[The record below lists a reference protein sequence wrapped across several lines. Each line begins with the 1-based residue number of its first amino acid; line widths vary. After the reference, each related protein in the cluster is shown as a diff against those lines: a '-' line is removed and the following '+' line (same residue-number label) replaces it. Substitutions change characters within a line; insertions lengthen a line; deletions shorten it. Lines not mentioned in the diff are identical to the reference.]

1 MAESLDWIIIA
12 LSLAISLGI
21 GWWAARSTKSNPES
35 FFLAGRSM
43 PWWLLGISMVATT
56 FAADTPTLIADLVRQ
71 DGVAANWLWWGFIFS
86 GMLTTFMFARR
97 WRRSGL
103 LTDVE
108 FYELRYGGK
117 RGEFLRGFRA
127 LYLGL
132 VFNVIV
138 IAWVS
143 LAAIKIF
150 AIMLGLEPWQT
161 VLIGAGVTM
170 VYSAIGG
177 LRSVLLVDLFQF
189 SLAMIGSVAATYYV
203 LNMDAIGGLDG
214 LFSHEAV
221 KEKMNIFPK
230 DRKTWIT
237 LFIIPFAL
245 QWWSAYY
252 PGSEQGGG
260 GYVAQRMMAAK
271 DEKNAGWA
279 SLLFNVAHY
288 ALRPWPWIL
297 IALASI
303 IVFPTVE
310 SIGEAFPNFDKS
322 KLGHDVAYPAMI
334 AQLPTGL
341 KGVVLA
347 SLIAAYISTL
357 STQVNVGASYLSQD
371 FWHRFIQPNSS
382 QKSQVMTGRFATVI
396 VLAAGS
402 LLALNLTNAEQIF
415 DITLSIGAGTG
426 LVYLLRWLWW
436 RVNAW
441 SEIAAMIGAF
451 VATYLFGSK
460 GLLPFLDPF
469 GWNAAVGDWGYAAI
483 VATTTAIWLVATF
496 LTQAESEETLT
507 RFAKRTSP
515 PGESWNRFHPS
526 EDQGPSMGCELLQ
539 VFLGSTAIISAL
551 LTTGYTLYG
560 EVIPAVGLLLLTLVS
575 GFATFKV
582 SRMSGD
588 HPK

>member
-1 MAESLDWIIIA
+1 MAETLDWIIIA
-12 LSLAISLGI
+12 LSLLISLGI

-161 VLIGAGVTM
+161 ILIGAGVTM
-170 VYSAIGG
+170 VYAAIGG

-189 SLAMIGSVAATYYV
+189 TLAMIGSVAATYYV
-203 LNMDAIGGLDG
+203 LNMESIGGLEG

-221 KEKMNIFPK
+221 KEKMNLFPK
-230 DRKTWIT
+230 TTDTWVT

-252 PGSEQGGG
+252 PGSEPGGG

-271 DEKNAGWA
+271 DEKNASWA
-279 SLLFNVAHY
+279 SLLFNILHY

-303 IVFPTVE
+303 VVFPTVD
-310 SIGEAFPNFDKS
+310 SIGTAFPDFDKS

-334 AQLPTGL
+334 AQLPAGL

-371 FWHRFIQPNSS
+371 FWHRFVQRDTS
-382 QKSQVMTGRFATVI
+382 QKTQVMTGRIATVI

-402 LLALNLTNAEQIF
+402 LLALTLTNAKQIF
-415 DITLSIGAGTG
+415 EITLSIGAGTG

-441 SEIAAMIGAF
+441 SEIAAMVGAF
-451 VATYLFGSK
+451 VATYLFGNK
-460 GLLPFLDPF
+460 EILPFADPF
-469 GWNAAVGDWGYAAI
+469 GWGELVGSWTYAAI
-483 VATTTAIWLVATF
+483 VATTTLIWLITTF
-496 LTQAESEETLT
+496 LTRPESDETLT

-515 PGESWNRFHPS
+515 PGRSWNRFHES
-526 EDQGPSMGCELLQ
+526 EDQDPSMGNEFLMI
-539 VFLGSTAIISAL
+539 FLGSTAIIAAI
-551 LTTGYTLYG
+551 LTTGYFLYG
-560 EVIPAVGLLLLTLVS
+560 QYGAAAGVAMLALVS
-575 GFATFKV
+575 GLMTVKIARTN
-582 SRMSGD
+582 G
-588 HPK
+588 